1 MSAVSAT
8 SRCRCALCILQDIET
23 LLASGRTAMAM
34 GLLGELRAAIEGR
47 NVHAK
52 GRQGG
57 PGRAPAPGQNKRPP
71 PPARRSTAASRPGKQ
86 QASAKSH
93 QLLAAALAEGRIT
106 VERVA
111 ELLRVGPREVEQIAA
126 GRVGLARSAWRR
138 LLGELE

>member
-52 GRQGG
+52 GRQAV
-57 PGRAPAPGQNKRPP
+57 PGRAPAPGQNKKAT
-71 PPARRSTAASRPGKQ
+71 PARAALYGRFTARQTAGEREVAPTAGCGAGAASP
-86 QASAKSH
+86 
-93 QLLAAALAEGRIT
+93 
-106 VERVA
+106 VV
-111 ELLRVGPREVEQIAA
+111 V
-126 GRVGLARSAWRR
+126 
-138 LLGELE
+138 